1 MRGAAHFTACELH
14 FAADWTRHNHSISY
28 KCWIINRKNTHNLFG
43 SNNTKQKMVNK
54 PTVHID
60 VQIWMTNSHHFHI
73 LQQISVIHREQKW
86 LTTYSN
92 FFCLKYAASQFMRQL
107 ISLFSAAYFIRIV
120 HFGLI
125 WTSGLFISRLFCSYL
140 CTRWPSV

>member
-28 KCWIINRKNTHNLFG
+28 KCWIINRKNIHNLFG
-43 SNNTKQKMVNK
+43 SNNTKQKMLNK

-60 VQIWMTNSHHFHI
+60 MQIWMTNSHNFTFCNNYQLFIESKNGSQHT
-73 LQQISVIHREQKW
+73 VI
-86 LTTYSN
+86 
-92 FFCLKYAASQFMRQL
+92 FCLKYAASQFMRQL
-107 ISLFSAAYFIRIV
+107 ISLFSAAYFMRIV

-140 CTRWPSV
+140 CTRCPSV